1 MKRGICVAVLFGAV
15 ALSAAGCGD
24 DDDDGDD
31 GGGGT
36 GGGGTMNPECT
47 PGGGGACQN
56 DDDCPIVETGTAR
69 EEAQDCGLDCQTDPD
84 PGMCAVGC
92 IVRETG
98 LTAGC
103 SACYA
108 GLVGCVAENCL
119 AQCSNDPDADQCV
132 ECQIDEGCRSTFD
145 TCSGLDTIP

>member
-1 MKRGICVAVLFGAV
+1 MTRGICLAVLFGAV
-15 ALSAAGCGD
+15 ALTAAGCGD
-24 DDDDGDD
+24 DEDDGDD

-36 GGGGTMNPECT
+36 GGGGTNVECT

-56 DDDCPIVETGTAR
+56 DDDCPIVEEGTAR
-69 EEAQDCGLDCQTDPD
+69 EEAQDCGLDCQADPD
-84 PGMCAVGC
+84 PGMCSVGC
-92 IVRETG
+92 IVMNTG

-119 AQCSNDPDADQCV
+119 AQCSSNPDSSACVQCQV
-132 ECQIDEGCRSTFD
+132 DEGCRATFD
-145 TCSGLDTIP
+145 TCSGLDTVP